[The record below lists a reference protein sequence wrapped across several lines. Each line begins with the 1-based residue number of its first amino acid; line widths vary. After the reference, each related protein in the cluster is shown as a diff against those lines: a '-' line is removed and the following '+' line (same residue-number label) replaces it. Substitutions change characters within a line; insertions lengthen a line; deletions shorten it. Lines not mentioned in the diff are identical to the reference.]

1 MYTERAESRYLKA
14 AEFIDRC
21 DATFAFVSTSSIS
34 EGEQVAH
41 LWSRLYGDGCHIRLA
56 HQGFKWRNN
65 ASNNAVVQ
73 CVIIGVARTRS
84 RGAFHRATF
93 ASERNR
99 SVVLSIDS
107 RTCKFSNKEL
117 IEQWRQD
124 RGEDSDF
131 FRVRVLGVRPRA
143 HDSQFID
150 LDRITEAQK
159 RQVYVLENEPLVA
172 GVDLAWGGEDWNV
185 VRFRRGKDARTIPA
199 IRIPGEPLTTTPVWN
214 RI

>member
-1 MYTERAESRYLKA
+1 MEKY
-14 AEFIDRC
+14 
-21 DATFAFVSTSSIS
+21 
-34 EGEQVAH
+34 
-41 LWSRLYGDGCHIRLA
+41 
-56 HQGFKWRNN
+56 